1 MTQSHD
7 NYKCLRTITFRM
19 DSEKTNKQVFPRQKY
34 SDSEAQ
40 TFTVMKNWKL
50 RNLEIHDL
58 ITMI

>member
-1 MTQSHD
+1 
-7 NYKCLRTITFRM
+7 M
-19 DSEKTNKQVFPRQKY
+19 DSEKKKNEVFPRQKY

>member
-7 NYKCLRTITFRM
+7 NYKCLRTITFGM
-19 DSEKTNKQVFPRQKY
+19 ESEKKKNEVFPRQKY